1 MTDKKENKQ
10 FEISFKLNIYEKID
24 DLPSQLADLVKLSI
38 EGTKISYA
46 PYSNFLVG
54 AAVLTESG
62 KMFIGANQENAAY
75 PQCMCGERVAIYH
88 AAMASPNDAIEA
100 VAISVKNKDKDIF
113 EPVMPCGACRQVI
126 SEYENRYNKDIMIL
140 LRTSDDK
147 VYVVNS
153 VKDIL
158 PLGFNQSF
166 L

>member
-1 MTDKKENKQ
+1 MIVKKENQ
-10 FEISFKLNIYEKID
+10 ELEISFKLKIYEHIS
-24 DLPSQLADLVKLSI
+24 DLPLPFADLVRLSI
-38 EGTKISYA
+38 EGIKISYA

-54 AAVLTESG
+54 AAVLTKSG
-62 KMFIGANQENAAY
+62 KMFVGANQENAAY
-75 PQCMCGERVAIYH
+75 PQCMCGERVALYH
-88 AAMASPNDAIEA
+88 AAMASPLDAIEA

-113 EPVMPCGACRQVI
+113 DPVMPCGACRQVI
-126 SEYENRYNKDIMIL
+126 SEYENRYNNDIMIL

-158 PLGFNQSF
+158 PLGFNQTF